1 MMTNDH
7 LLAEAAQHVR
17 RGKRLVIQQHGRI
30 AKLRAAG
37 DSTLDAELTLDVF
50 QYTLR
55 LLEES
60 TRRLH
65 ELG

>member
-1 MMTNDH
+1 MMTDDC
-7 LLAEAAQHVR
+7 LMAQAAQHVR
-17 RGKRLVIQQHGRI
+17 RGKRLVVQQHGRV

-50 QYTLR
+50 QYTLK

-60 TRRLH
+60 ARKLH